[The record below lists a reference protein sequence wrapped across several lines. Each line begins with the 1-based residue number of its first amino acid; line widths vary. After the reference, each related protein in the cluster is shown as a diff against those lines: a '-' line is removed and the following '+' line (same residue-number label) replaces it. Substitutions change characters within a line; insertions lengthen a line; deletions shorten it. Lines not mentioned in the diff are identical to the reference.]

1 MYSLQLTDAL
11 PIRWN
16 MARMETYVVLTDAR
30 HLWMVVLHG
39 LQNSKEKASQVAS
52 HLGQGVVTHGTFVS
66 RATELAAYTALKYD
80 SCFL

>member
-30 HLWMVVLHG
+30 HLWMVVLHV